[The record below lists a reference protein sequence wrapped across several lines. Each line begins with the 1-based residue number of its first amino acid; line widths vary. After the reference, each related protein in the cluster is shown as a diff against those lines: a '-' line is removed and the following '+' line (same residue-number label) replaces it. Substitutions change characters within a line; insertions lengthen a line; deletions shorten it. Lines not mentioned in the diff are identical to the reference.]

1 VKTRYL
7 LSSITIFVAFI
18 RGAEGSYRR
27 EKVSREFNYPWI
39 VKRDIDGFFGL
50 AIDNLIQFLLIATL
64 SPLIAGIPS
73 GFVFSRIL
81 PGAAL
86 SLIVGNLYYS
96 WQARRLAMREKR
108 HDVTALPYG
117 INTVSLF
124 AYLIFIMGP
133 VYRETG
139 SCEMAWKV
147 GLLACF
153 FSGVI
158 EFSGAFVIDVLR
170 RITPRAALL
179 STLAGIAIT
188 FISMDFAFQTFEKP
202 LIAMLPLAIILI
214 QYFSRIRF
222 PLGLP
227 GGFVALVS
235 GSILAWG
242 FGIMDVSALKEAYS
256 QVGFNAPRFS
266 GADLMGIMKSP
277 YFLRYFSIIIPMGLF
292 NVIGSLQ
299 NLESAEA
306 AGDRYETM
314 PSLAVNGIG
323 SMLASFFGSCFP
335 TTIYIGHPGWK
346 GLGARTGYSLLNGI
360 FFVVITLFGM
370 VNLINKIVPME
381 AGIAIV
387 LWIGIIISAQA
398 YQATPKAHAPA
409 VVVGLFPAFAA
420 WGLNVLKQG
429 YMGVGTTLAEQAARG
444 VPINGF
450 KGLVALNSGFI
461 FTSMILAAISVF
473 LIERDFFKAALWSVA
488 GAVLSFF
495 GLIHTYTFSGNDVL
509 PRYGWNVGGSFA
521 FGYICFAVVFA
532 LFHLWTQWHR
542 RRGIE
547 ERFIAE

>member
-1 VKTRYL
+1 LKEDFR
-7 LSSITIFVAFI
+7 
-18 RGAEGSYRR
+18 
-27 EKVSREFNYPWI
+27 YPWI

-64 SPLIAGIPS
+64 CPFLAGIPA
-73 GFVFSRIL
+73 GFVFTRIL

-86 SLIVGNLYYS
+86 SVIIGNLFYS
-96 WQARRLAMREKR
+96 WQARKLAMREGR
-108 HDVTALPYG
+108 RDVTALPYG

-139 SCEMAWKV
+139 SYDMAWKV
-147 GLLACF
+147 GMLACF

-158 EFSGAFVIDVLR
+158 EFTGAFVADFLR

-202 LIAMLPLAIILI
+202 LVAMLPLSIILI
-214 QYFSRIRF
+214 QYFSKVRF
-222 PLGLP
+222 PFGIP
-227 GGFVALVS
+227 GGMAAVIA
-235 GSILAWG
+235 GTILAWA
-242 FGIMDVSALKEAYS
+242 FGIMDFGAVKTAASEI
-256 QVGFNAPRFS
+256 GFNPLQFS
-266 GADLMGIMKSP
+266 GAGLFEVMKSR
-277 YFLRYFSIIIPMGLF
+277 YLLRYFSIIIPMGLF

-314 PSLAVNGIG
+314 PSLAINGIG

-346 GLGARTGYSLLNGI
+346 GLGARTGYSLLNGV
-360 FFVVITLFGM
+360 FFVLITLFGC
-370 VNLINKIVPME
+370 VRFINSIVPME

-398 YQATPKAHAPA
+398 YQATPRAHAPA

-420 WGLNVLKQG
+420 WGLNILKLGYQG
-429 YMGVGTTLAEQAARG
+429 AGVTLAEQAASG

-450 KGLVALNSGFI
+450 LGLVALDRGFI
-461 FTSMILAAISVF
+461 FSSMILAAISVF
-473 LIERDFFKAALWSVA
+473 LIERDFLKASLWSLA
-488 GAVLSFF
+488 ASILTFF
-495 GLIHTYTFSGNDVL
+495 GVIHTYRFQGNETISVL
-509 PRYGWNVGGSFA
+509 GWNAGRNFA
-521 FGYICFAVVFA
+521 FGYLCFTVMFM
-532 LFHLWTQWHR
+532 LFFLR
-542 RRGIE
+542 RRWRESRGLPE
-547 ERFIAE
+547 ELVDE

>member
-1 VKTRYL
+1 
-7 LSSITIFVAFI
+7 VARSF
-18 RGAEGSYRR
+18 R
-27 EKVSREFNYPWI
+27 YPWV

-64 SPLIAGIPS
+64 CPIIAGIPS
-73 GFVFSRIL
+73 SFVFSRIL
-81 PGAAL
+81 PGAAI
-86 SLIVGNLYYS
+86 SLIIGNLFYS
-96 WQARRLAMREKR
+96 WQARKLAIKEKR
-108 HDVTALPYG
+108 KDVTALPYG

-139 SCEMAWKV
+139 SYDMAWKV

-158 EFSGAFVIDVLR
+158 EFSGAFVVDILR

-188 FISMDFAFQTFEKP
+188 FISMDFAFQTFERP
-202 LIAMLPLAIILI
+202 MIAMLPLAIILI
-214 QYFSRIRF
+214 QYFSKIRF

-227 GGFVALVS
+227 GGFVALAS
-235 GSILAWG
+235 GTVLAWI
-242 FGIMDVSALKEAYS
+242 FGLMDLQSLRQAAT
-256 QVGFNAPRFS
+256 QVGFVTPKFS
-266 GADLMGIMKSP
+266 GVELFQIMKSP
-277 YFLRYFSIIIPMGLF
+277 YFLRFFSIIVPMGLF

-360 FFVVITLFGM
+360 FFVTITLFGM
-370 VNLINKIVPME
+370 VNLINKVVPME

-398 YQATPKAHAPA
+398 YQATPREHAPA

-429 YMGVGTTLAEQAARG
+429 YMGAGTTLAEQAMKG

-450 KGLVALNSGFI
+450 TGMIALNSGFI
-461 FTSMILAAISVF
+461 FTSMILSAISVF
-473 LIERDFFKAALWSVA
+473 LIERDFLKASFWSLA

-495 GLIHTYTFSGNDVL
+495 GLIHTYIFSGNDVL
-509 PRYGWNVGGSFA
+509 PLYGWNVGRKFA
-521 FGYICFAVVFA
+521 FGYLCFSVIFF
-532 LFHLWTQWHR
+532 LFHLWTWSHK

-547 ERFIAE
+547 ERYINE

>member
-1 VKTRYL
+1 MLVQIRHL
-7 LSSITIFVAFI
+7 LIWFFHAKEVPL
-18 RGAEGSYRR
+18 
-27 EKVSREFNYPWI
+27 EKGFRYPWI

-50 AIDNLIQFLLIATL
+50 AIDNLIQFLLIASL
-64 SPLIAGIPS
+64 SPLIAGIPAS
-73 GFVFSRIL
+73 FVFVRIL

-86 SLIVGNLYYS
+86 SLIIGNLYYS
-96 WQARRLAMREKR
+96 WQARRLAMRQKR
-108 HDVTALPYG
+108 TDVTALPYG

-139 SCEMAWKV
+139 SWEMAWKV

-158 EFSGAFVIDVLR
+158 EFSGAFFIDVLR

-214 QYFSRIRF
+214 QYFSKIRF

-227 GGFVALVS
+227 GGLVALAA
-235 GSILAWG
+235 GTILAWA
-242 FGIMDVSALKEAYS
+242 FGIMDVSLVREAAS
-256 QVGFNAPRFS
+256 QVGFNAPHFS
-266 GADLMGIMKSP
+266 GASLFEVMRGD
-277 YFLRYFSIIIPMGLF
+277 YFLKYFAIIVPMGLF

-323 SMLASFFGSCFP
+323 SMIASFFGSCFP

-346 GLGARTGYSLLNGI
+346 GLGARTGYSLLNGV
-360 FFVVITLFGM
+360 FFVIITLFGAI
-370 VNLINKIVPME
+370 NLINKVIPME

-387 LWIGIIISAQA
+387 LWIGIVISAQA
-398 YQATPKAHAPA
+398 YQATPRAHAPA

-420 WGLNVLKQG
+420 WGINILKEG
-429 YMGVGTTLAEQAARG
+429 YMGAGTTLAEQAAKG

-450 KGLVALNSGFI
+450 GGLAALSSGFI

-473 LIERDFFKAALWSVA
+473 LIEREFFKAAIWSLSA
-488 GAVLSFF
+488 AALSFF
-495 GLIHTYTFSGNDVL
+495 GIIHAYSLRGNEVV
-509 PRYGWNVGGSFA
+509 PRYGWNTGGAFA
-521 FGYICFAVVFA
+521 FGYLCFAVVFA
-532 LFHLWTQWHR
+532 LFHVWTVWHKK
-542 RRGIE
+542 RGIG
-547 ERFIAE
+547 ERFISE